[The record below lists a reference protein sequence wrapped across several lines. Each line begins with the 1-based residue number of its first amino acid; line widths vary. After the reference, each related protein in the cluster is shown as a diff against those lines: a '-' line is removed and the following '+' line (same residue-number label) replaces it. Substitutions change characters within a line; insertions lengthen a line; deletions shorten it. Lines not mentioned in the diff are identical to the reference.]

1 MTLRDDPRLT
11 AFGLLAEVFVGVSR
25 KGEEQLAAFDLKPLE
40 FEVVIRLGRTPGG
53 RLRMSDLAAQTHITT
68 SGITRIVDRLEQ
80 DGLVRRVACPTDRR
94 GSFAE
99 LTAAGQ
105 ARLDALLPGHLEV
118 LEEWFYGQLSEP
130 ARGELLAS
138 LRTIRDAIRPDATAG
153 AEAGTEA
160 CTEHGPETGN
170 AGPRH

>member
-1 MTLRDDPRLT
+1 VTLRDDPRLT

-25 KGEEQLAAFDLKPLE
+25 KLEEQLASFDLKSLE
-40 FEVVIRLGRTPGG
+40 FEVIIRLGRTPGG
-53 RLRMSDLAAQTHITT
+53 RLRMSDLAAQAHITT
-68 SGITRIVDRLEQ
+68 SGITRIVDRLEH
-80 DGLVRRVACPTDRR
+80 DGLVRRVACDTDRR

-105 ARLDALLPGHLEV
+105 ARLDAILPGHLEV
-118 LEEWFYGQLSEP
+118 LEEWFYGRLSEP
-130 ARGELLAS
+130 ERGELQAS

-153 AEAGTEA
+153 ANTSLEDGSES
-160 CTEHGPETGN
+160 EF